1 MNSILLYFCT
11 TLLFEQFDMM
21 KEKFNRRYENTMK
34 KDGILESRK
43 FKIAVGVI
51 NICLIIGLT
60 AYLIF
65 SLVSKERMSALN
77 QDIAVAAKEYSAD
90 DPDAAMEDAED
101 KMLSVYATLLQG
113 STVNL
118 DDTKVMYFEI
128 DGSFDGFFD
137 TDNPDVKGYSYEV
150 ISLEDNS
157 APYVANVNIYNE
169 DKTAV
174 VQYKLSF
181 DEDSNMQLYYPE
193 IDQNFKLEF

>member
-1 MNSILLYFCT
+1 
-11 TLLFEQFDMM
+11 
-21 KEKFNRRYENTMK
+21 MK

-51 NICLIIGLT
+51 NVCLIIGLA

-65 SLVSKERMSALN
+65 SLISKERMSVSN
-77 QDIAVAAKEYSAD
+77 QDIAAKEYSAD

-118 DDTKVMYFEI
+118 DDTKVMHFEI

-157 APYVANVNIYNE
+157 APYVANVNIYNK
-169 DKTAV
+169 DKTCLLYTSDAA
-174 VQYKLSF
+174 
-181 DEDSNMQLYYPE
+181 DE
-193 IDQNFKLEF
+193 

>member
-1 MNSILLYFCT
+1 
-11 TLLFEQFDMM
+11 
-21 KEKFNRRYENTMK
+21 MK

-77 QDIAVAAKEYSAD
+77 QDIAVVAKEYSAD

-181 DEDSNMQLYYPE
+181 DEDKLSFDEDSNMQLYYPE